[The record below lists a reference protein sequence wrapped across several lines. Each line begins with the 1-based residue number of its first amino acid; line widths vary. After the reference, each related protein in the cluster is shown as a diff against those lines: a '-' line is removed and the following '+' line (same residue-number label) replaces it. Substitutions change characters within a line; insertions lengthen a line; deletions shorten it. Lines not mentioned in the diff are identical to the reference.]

1 MLCSSY
7 FGNCGKLRHYIYLI
21 ESGTIEVWGSLIRTE
36 RGEKKKYYCDTT
48 MPFPLQKVLKVY
60 LNDRADDHINP
71 VFDPQRYD
79 KRFDGENKLIYQYT
93 NIFYSQIWEG
103 KVRELRRTQG
113 GFWRHRL

>member
-1 MLCSSY
+1 VLCSSY

-60 LNDRADDHINP
+60 LSDRAL
-71 VFDPQRYD
+71 DPQGYD
-79 KRFDGENKLIYQYT
+79 MRLYGEIKLIFQYA